1 MSDFTRQDNDAVEPS
16 EEVLISAL
24 RNQDD
29 IPILMDVVSEKIEAG
44 VSQEVYMTQSVEG
57 GLNAVSDNDSVP
69 IVPEAQSQET
79 QPQEMKSQEKIAE
92 AISEVLERRL
102 PELVAEVIT
111 VLEKRN

>member
-1 MSDFTRQDNDAVEPS
+1 MSDLTTQHDDAVEPD

-44 VSQEVYMTQSVEG
+44 VSQEVYMTQSVEV
-57 GLNAVSDNDSVP
+57 GLSAAPETDSVDTAQE
-69 IVPEAQSQET
+69 VVSQEAQQ
-79 QPQEMKSQEKIAE
+79 QDVKAQEKIAA